1 MTDPGRGPAAQ
12 PTARRILLL
21 VGSVGAGKGTQ
32 AAALQGKLGL
42 VHLAS
47 GNLFRQALRDGT
59 ELGERARAY
68 MERGDLVPDEIT
80 IEMFMQELGRPAATR
95 GAILDGFPRTVA
107 QAQALDA
114 TLAARGERIERV
126 ISIEVPVEQL
136 VERVA
141 GRRVCSTCGTTY
153 HVVGDPPV
161 IPGRCDRDGSELQQ
175 RDDDRPEVVR
185 ARLAKQVL
193 PMLEVFD
200 YYERAGIV
208 QHVDGRQPIH
218 EVTREIL
225 AGLGSGGPDNV
236 GGNVGDLGGPG
247 G

>member
-1 MTDPGRGPAAQ
+1 MIDPGRD
-12 PTARRILLL
+12 PTASRTGRRILLL

-32 AAALQGKLGL
+32 AAVLSQELGL

-59 ELGERARAY
+59 AVGERARTY

-80 IEMFMQELGRPAATR
+80 IEMFMHQLSQPAAAL
-95 GAILDGFPRTVA
+95 GAILDGFPRTVT

-126 ISIEVPVEQL
+126 ISIEVEVEEL
-136 VERVA
+136 VARVA
-141 GRRVCSTCGTTY
+141 GRRVCPVCGTPY
-153 HVVGDPPV
+153 HVAGDPPRV
-161 IPGRCDRDGSELQQ
+161 AGRCDRDGAELQQ

-193 PMLEVFD
+193 PMLEVLE

-208 QHVDGRQPIH
+208 QHLDGMQPIPA
-218 EVTREIL
+218 VTREIL
-225 AGLGSGGPDNV
+225 AGLTGG
-236 GGNVGDLGGPG
+236 GDAD
-247 G
+247 